1 MNSKLLLAAFTGFV
15 FVRCSEPK
23 MDNTV
28 PHDMSHSDKLNQP
41 SMIEINVAKENTI
54 KNMQDAYKGEITA
67 VAKYT
72 AFSKKAAE
80 EKYPQV
86 ALLYKAV
93 ALAESIHAKNH
104 KAVIEASGATVPV
117 ITPDYVVKLTKE
129 NLHDDIEGEA
139 YEGNTMYP
147 NFLKVAKEA
156 ENNEAFVSLTY
167 AMKTENKHKLFFE
180 KALGDINSNTLLS
193 LPSVYFVCPVC
204 GDTYETKAP
213 NHCDFSNTSKEQ
225 FIKIN
230 SL

>member
-1 MNSKLLLAAFTGFV
+1 MKSKLLLLALTGFV
-15 FVRCSEPK
+15 FVRCNETKTDTTIPQ
-23 MDNTV
+23 
-28 PHDMSHSDKLNQP
+28 DMSYSDKLNQP
-41 SMIEINVAKENTI
+41 SMIESNIAKENTI
-54 KNMQDAYKGEITA
+54 KNMQEAYKGEVTA

-72 AFSKKAAE
+72 AFSKKAE
-80 EKYPQV
+80 QEGYPQI

-104 KAVIEASGATVPV
+104 KAVIEASGTTVPI
-117 ITPDYVVKLTKE
+117 ITPKYVVKLTKE

-139 YEGNTMYP
+139 YEGITMYP

-156 ENNEAFVSLTY
+156 DNNAAIESLTY
-167 AMKTENKHKLFFE
+167 AMKTENKHKVFFE
-180 KALGDINSNTLLS
+180 KALGDINSNTILS

-204 GDTYETKAP
+204 GDTYETQVP
-213 NHCDFSNTSKEQ
+213 NHCDFSNTPKEQ

>member
-15 FVRCSEPK
+15 LVRCSEPK

-72 AFSKKAAE
+72 AFSKKASE
-80 EKYPQV
+80 EKYPLV

-117 ITPDYVVKLTKE
+117 ITPEYVVKLTKE
-129 NLHDDIEGEA
+129 NLHDNIEGEA

-147 NFLKVAKEA
+147 NF
-156 ENNEAFVSLTY
+156 
-167 AMKTENKHKLFFE
+167 
-180 KALGDINSNTLLS
+180 
-193 LPSVYFVCPVC
+193 
-204 GDTYETKAP
+204 
-213 NHCDFSNTSKEQ
+213 
-225 FIKIN
+225 
-230 SL
+230 

>member
-1 MNSKLLLAAFTGFV
+1 MKSKLILAVFTGFV
-15 FVRCSEPK
+15 LVRCSEPK
-23 MDNTV
+23 IDNTL

-41 SMIEINVAKENTI
+41 SMIETNIAKENTI
-54 KNMQDAYKGEITA
+54 KNMQEAYKGEVTA
-67 VAKYT
+67 IAKYT
-72 AFSKKAAE
+72 AFSKKAE
-80 EKYPQV
+80 QEKYPQI

-93 ALAESIHAKNH
+93 AFAESIHANNH
-104 KAVIEASGATVPV
+104 KVVIEASGASVPV
-117 ITPDYVVKLTKE
+117 ITPEYVVKLTKE

-139 YEGNTMYP
+139 YEGITMYP

-156 ENNEAFVSLTY
+156 ENNDAIVSLTY

-193 LPSVYFVCPVC
+193 LPSVYYVCPVC
-204 GDTYETKAP
+204 GDTYETQVP
-213 NHCDFSNTSKEQ
+213 NHCDFSNTPKEQ

>member
-1 MNSKLLLAAFTGFV
+1 MKSKLLLMALTGFV
-15 FVRCSEPK
+15 FVRCSESK
-23 MDNTV
+23 TDNSIPQIV
-28 PHDMSHSDKLNQP
+28 SHSDKLNNP
-41 SMIEINVAKENTI
+41 TMIEMNVAKENTI

-72 AFSKKAAE
+72 AFSKKAE
-80 EKYPQV
+80 QEGYPQI

-93 ALAESIHAKNH
+93 AVAESIHAKNH
-104 KAVIEASGATVPV
+104 KAVIEASGATVPT
-117 ITPDYVVKLTKE
+117 ITPEYVVKLTKE

-139 YEGNTMYP
+139 YEGITMYP

-156 ENNEAFVSLTY
+156 ENNDAFVSLTY
-167 AMKTENKHKLFFE
+167 AMKTENKHKVFFE

-204 GDTYETKAP
+204 GDTYETQVP
-213 NHCDFSNTSKEQ
+213 NHCDFSNTPKEQ